1 MWNYLFY
8 IAYIREKEPT
18 EYTGIESYVA
28 DQLDRN
34 EIQWFPYYRALCLK
48 DDSAEIESKKAK
60 ENLEKIKSDV
70 IFPKK
75 FVYS

>member
-8 IAYIREKEPT
+8 IAYVREKEPT

-28 DQLDRN
+28 DQLERN

-48 DDSAEIESKKAK
+48 DDSAEMENKKAK
-60 ENLEKIKSDV
+60 ENMERIKSDV
-70 IFPKK
+70 FFFQKKIF
-75 FVYS
+75 

>member
-8 IAYIREKEPT
+8 IAYVREKEPT

-28 DQLDRN
+28 DQLARN

-48 DDSAEIESKKAK
+48 DDSTEVEKQKTK
-60 ENLEKIKSDV
+60 ETLEKIKSDV
-70 IFPKK
+70 N
-75 FVYS
+75 